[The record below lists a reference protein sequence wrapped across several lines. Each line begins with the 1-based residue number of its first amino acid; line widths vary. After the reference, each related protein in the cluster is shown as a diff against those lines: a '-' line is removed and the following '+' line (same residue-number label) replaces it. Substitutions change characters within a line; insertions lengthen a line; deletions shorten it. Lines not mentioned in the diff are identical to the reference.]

1 MPRSLRE
8 RQLRDAYRFPGFFS
22 ASTVYA
28 VFGDPRVRVLTLHRR
43 QKNSVWNLWGLAPQ
57 LLRPEVLFGARLVLW
72 RASHLSGVARA
83 PSKLPEVLQGKTR
96 DRKSVAQGKRVD
108 LFGSRILKNKHS

>member
-43 QKNSVWNLWGLAPQ
+43 QKKQRVESVGVGTA
-57 LLRPEVLFGARLVLW
+57 
-72 RASHLSGVARA
+72 ASTTRSAVWCETCPVASIA
-83 PSKLPEVLQGKTR
+83 SIWSYSCAE
-96 DRKSVAQGKRVD
+96 
-108 LFGSRILKNKHS
+108 